1 MADGSFQRG
10 ASPSRSPAEG
20 SADERRRARAAWP
33 VRKFRLG
40 EEPADDMAGTTVEER
55 VAMVWQLTLDAWAA
69 AGREIPTY
77 RRSEM
82 PVRVLCKGGDAD
94 AE

>member
-1 MADGSFQRG
+1 MRG
-10 ASPSRSPAEG
+10 AGPSRSPAEG
-20 SADERRRARAAWP
+20 SADERRRARAAWA

-40 EEPADDMAGTTVEER
+40 EEPADDFAGTSVEER
-55 VAMVWQLTLDAWAA
+55 VVMVWQLTLDAWAA
-69 AGREIPTY
+69 AAREIPTY

-82 PVRVLCKGGDAD
+82 PVRILKRGEQAD

>member
-1 MADGSFQRG
+1 MSEGSFQRG
-10 ASPSRSPAEG
+10 AGPSRSPAEG
-20 SADERRRARAAWP
+20 SAEQRRRARAAWP
-33 VRKFRLG
+33 VRKFCLG
-40 EEPADDMAGTTVEER
+40 EEPADDLAGTTVEER

-82 PVRVLCKGGDAD
+82 PVRVLHKGEQAD
-94 AE
+94 AQ